1 MFLHEL
7 CEDGKLQREHGQTAV
22 TKKTNALSL
31 FIHFC
36 SALDGALVQQLSIWD
51 WELKLKTDSVKYS
64 HSLLLFSVVWG
75 KTMTLKKKKD
85 LLKIP

>member
-1 MFLHEL
+1 MN
-7 CEDGKLQREHGQTAV
+7 CVKMVNYSGNTAKPQLP
-22 TKKTNALSL
+22 KKTNALSL